1 MKTIFVA
8 LGLMDRIAV
17 FHRLLD
23 AEQACLSSTNR
34 IRIAQMTYLH
44 QSKIKLMIK
53 IMRID
58 VVDLRE
64 EGLTR
69 DGSHGFGMNQRVLE
83 MVPEV
88 DQDTKI
94 GMRNGKNV
102 EIGEEMAL
110 EKVPEMKNGKVL
122 DIDQEMAQEEIPEMK
137 KEKIRD
143 MALVKAL
150 EEAQEVM
157 NGKVQDMAHVEA
169 LEEAQE
175 VMSGKVQDMA
185 VEIVLEMKL
194 LNGNSSTTLSMKP
207 DHVIEE
213 YLVKELNSIHQK
225 FSMGHGMTRNI
236 HGATQ
241 PLNLARILTLGGTLK
256 KTEIA
261 RDGEAIMK
269 VSIEEEKEEVPLIAE
284 ITSEEPSVSS
294 EIINWHALL
303 LSLVL

>member
-53 IMRID
+53 IMRIG

-94 GMRNGKNV
+94 GMKNGRNL

-110 EKVPEMKNGKVL
+110 VEVPEMKNGKVL
-122 DIDQEMAQEEIPEMK
+122 DMAH
-137 KEKIRD
+137 
-143 MALVKAL
+143 VKVL

-241 PLNLARILTLGGTLK
+241 PLNLARTLTLGGTLK

-303 LSLVL
+303 LSLLL

>member
-34 IRIAQMTYLH
+34 IRIAQMTDLH

-53 IMRID
+53 IMRIG

-69 DGSHGFGMNQRVLE
+69 DGSHGFGMNQRILE

-94 GMRNGKNV
+94 GMKNGRNL

-110 EKVPEMKNGKVL
+110 EEVPEMKNGKVL
-122 DIDQEMAQEEIPEMK
+122 DIDQEMAQEEVPEMK

-157 NGKVQDMAHVEA
+157 N
-169 LEEAQE
+169 
-175 VMSGKVQDMA
+175 GKVQDMA

-241 PLNLARILTLGGTLK
+241 PLNLARTLILGGTLK

>member
-23 AEQACLSSTNR
+23 AEQACLSSTNH
-34 IRIAQMTYLH
+34 IRISQMTDLH

-53 IMRID
+53 IMRIG

-94 GMRNGKNV
+94 GMKNGRNL

-110 EKVPEMKNGKVL
+110 EEVPEMKKG
-122 DIDQEMAQEEIPEMK
+122 
-137 KEKIRD
+137 KIRD
-143 MALVKAL
+143 MAHVKVL

-169 LEEAQE
+169 LKEAQE

-241 PLNLARILTLGGTLK
+241 PLNLARTLTLGGTLK

-303 LSLVL
+303 LSLLL